1 MKIDINKRQATNN
14 DNINKW
20 RSWSESINEVVSQFP
35 SIVENLTERLD
46 IAEMTIKA
54 LEEKINHM
62 STQGDNKWVKLQQD
76 TIEISSSKDAIYTK
90 SCGIFSSVD
99 SGKQNTIYVYSEKS
113 INGLYVNNTKLYT
126 SAIGN
131 YIMPFASFAGS
142 DAGTMFQ
149 IKTDNMTKLGEPI
162 KLYFSTDVSVL
173 SASIGK
179 GYEPSNNDITCLTI
193 KVNYAQ
199 TKFIMRPPINDN
211 SKLGKV
217 LQTNTVKLAEELKDV
232 KTVEKV
238 YVPVGQYSA
247 GKTPSRTARGV
258 SSKTITKKTITR
270 S

>member
-1 MKIDINKRQATNN
+1 MKIDIKKRQATNN

-54 LEEKINHM
+54 LEEKINHITTSIDM
-62 STQGDNKWVKLQQD
+62 EYVKLQQD
-76 TIEISSSKDAIYTK
+76 TIEISSSKEAIYTK
-90 SCGIFSSVD
+90 SCGIFSSRTD
-99 SGKQNTIYVYSEKS
+99 ANPNTIYVYSEKS
-113 INGLYVNNTKLYT
+113 INGMYVNDTKVYT
-126 SAIGN
+126 STIDD
-131 YIMPFASFAGS
+131 YIMPFTSFAGS

-149 IKTDNMTKLGEPI
+149 IKTDNMTKLGEQV
-162 KLYFSTDVSVL
+162 KLYFSTDASVP

-179 GYEPSNNDITCLTI
+179 NYDPSNNDIARLTI

-199 TKFIMRPPINDN
+199 AKFITRQPINDN

-217 LQTNTVKLAEELKDV
+217 LQTNTIKLAEKLKDV

-238 YVPVGQYSA
+238 VVPVGQYSA
-247 GKTPSRTARGV
+247 GNTPSRTARGV
-258 SSKTITKKTITR
+258 SGKTITKKTITR

>member
-54 LEEKINHM
+54 LEEKINRIDA
-62 STQGDNKWVKLQQD
+62 SLDNIDLEYVKLQQD
-76 TIEISSSKDAIYTK
+76 AIEISSSKDAIYTK
-90 SCGIFSSVD
+90 SCGIFSSRTD
-99 SGKQNTIYVYSEKS
+99 ANPNTIYVYSEKS
-113 INGLYVNNTKLYT
+113 INGMYVNDTKVYT
-126 SAIGN
+126 STIDD
-131 YIMPFASFAGS
+131 YIMPFTSFAGS

-149 IKTDNMTKLGEPI
+149 IKTDNMTKLGEQV
-162 KLYFSTDVSVL
+162 KLYFSTDASVP

-179 GYEPSNNDITCLTI
+179 NYDPSNNDIARLTI

-199 TKFIMRPPINDN
+199 AKFITRQPINDN

-217 LQTNTVKLAEELKDV
+217 LQTNTIKLAEKLKDV

-238 YVPVGQYSA
+238 VVPVGQYSA
-247 GKTPSRTARGV
+247 GNTPSKTASSV
-258 SSKTITKKTITR
+258 NSKTITKR
-270 S
+270 Q